1 MSWISVEMQ
10 EPPIDMEVIAHHYTG
25 RIYVCTWDGADWI
38 GDNGN
43 YMNKSAITHWM
54 LIPNLINE

>member
-10 EPPIDMEVIAHHYTG
+10 EPPINWQIIAYHRSGH
-25 RIYVCTWDGADWI
+25 ILICIWDGADWV

-43 YMNKSAITHWM
+43 YMNKGSITHWM
-54 LIPNLINE
+54 AIPNL